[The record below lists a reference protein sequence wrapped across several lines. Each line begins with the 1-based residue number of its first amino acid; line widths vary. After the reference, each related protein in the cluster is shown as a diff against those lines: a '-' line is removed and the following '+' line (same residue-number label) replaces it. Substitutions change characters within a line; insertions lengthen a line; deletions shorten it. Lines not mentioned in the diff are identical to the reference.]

1 MKILDSLKKTKIW
14 EALQGTHFWVAGLLF
29 VISFFG
35 GTEELA
41 TKVVMSI
48 AGVFSAFFA
57 VRQFIQ
63 SAKFG
68 GWRETLVQGNTL
80 NYLAQVLVL
89 IGIPNIDQVIPPLKE
104 LVDAFLQGNWGLAI
118 SKGVALVTIIFYL
131 FFSKRPAA
139 ATTLK

>member
-1 MKILDSLKKTKIW
+1 MKIPDFLK
-14 EALQGTHFWVAGLLF
+14 GTNFWVSFLLF
-29 VISFFG
+29 FISFFG
-35 GTEELA
+35 GTEQLA
-41 TKVVMSI
+41 TQVVMSV
-48 AGVFSAFFA
+48 AGFISALFA

-68 GWRETLVQGNTL
+68 GWKETLVQGNTL

-89 IGIPNIDQVIPPLKE
+89 VGIPNIDQIVPPLKE

-131 FFSKRPAA
+131 FFANKAKA
-139 ATTLK
+139 ATA